1 MASTFAT
8 SQFAPTLASQMCL
21 LWPTVFASEL
31 NGRALGTRQEVD
43 RTHLAS
49 EANEAKV
56 YRMFHLSH
64 YSVKKFQ
71 TASGVT
77 STHVHIGRD

>member
-8 SQFAPTLASQMCL
+8 SQFVPTVSSQMCL
-21 LWPTVFASEL
+21 LWPTVFASKL

-43 RTHLAS
+43 HTHLAS

-56 YRMFHLSH
+56 YT
-64 YSVKKFQ
+64 KFSFI
-71 TASGVT
+71 ALPC
-77 STHVHIGRD
+77 